1 MIKDI
6 VVSLGGPGQQDFT
19 VNYAVSVAETFA
31 AHIAGVAYIYDP
43 VIPEGALGGVPVQ
56 LIEAQREENSRAARS
71 AVQRFEEAAR
81 ADGVSF
87 SSRTVEASV
96 GGGATAFA
104 AIARHFDLA
113 IVGQRQREQGVAGE
127 VLIEA
132 ALFDSG
138 RPVLI
143 VPYIQRNTLTLDR
156 VLVCWDGSRTAARA
170 IGDGM
175 ALLERAK
182 AVDIVSV
189 AEERKEDEITGANMA
204 EHLGRHGISAATKRL
219 IKGDIGID
227 SVVLSYAADIGADLI
242 VMGGYGHSRLREF
255 MLGGMTRGILESMT
269 VPVLMSH

>member
-113 IVGQRQREQGVAGE
+113 IVGQRQREQGAAGE
-127 VLIEA
+127 VMIEA

-143 VPYIQRNTLTLDR
+143 VPYIQRNKLTLDR

>member
-6 VVSLGGPGQQDFT
+6 VVNLGGPGQQDFA
-19 VNYAVSVAETFA
+19 VDYAVSVAETFA

-56 LIEAQREENSRAARS
+56 LIEAQREENSRAARL

-81 ADGVSF
+81 AGGVPF

-113 IVGQRQREQGVAGE
+113 IVGQRQREQGAVGE
-127 VLIEA
+127 VMIEA

-143 VPYIQRNTLTLDR
+143 VPYIQRNKLTLDR

-189 AEERKEDEITGANMA
+189 AEDRKEDEITGANMA
-204 EHLGRHGISAATKRL
+204 EHLGRHGISAAIKRL

-227 SVVLSYAADIGADLI
+227 SVVLSYAADIGAGLI

>member
-6 VVSLGGPGQQDFT
+6 VVNLGGPGQQDFA
-19 VNYAVSVAETFA
+19 VDYAVSVAETFA

-81 ADGVSF
+81 ADDVSF

-113 IVGQRQREQGVAGE
+113 IVGQRQREQGAAGE
-127 VLIEA
+127 VMIEA

-143 VPYIQRNTLTLDR
+143 VPYIQRNKLTLDR

>member
-6 VVSLGGPGQQDFT
+6 VVNLGGPGQQDFA
-19 VNYAVSVAETFA
+19 VDYAVSVAETFA

-56 LIEAQREENSRAARS
+56 LIEAQREENSRAARL

-81 ADGVSF
+81 AGGVPF

-113 IVGQRQREQGVAGE
+113 IVGQRQREQGAAGE
-127 VLIEA
+127 VMIEA

-143 VPYIQRNTLTLDR
+143 VPYIQRNKLTLDR

-182 AVDIVSV
+182 AVDVVSV

-204 EHLGRHGISAATKRL
+204 EHLGRHGISAAIKRL

>member
-170 IGDGM
+170 IG
-175 ALLERAK
+175 
-182 AVDIVSV
+182 
-189 AEERKEDEITGANMA
+189 
-204 EHLGRHGISAATKRL
+204 
-219 IKGDIGID
+219 
-227 SVVLSYAADIGADLI
+227 
-242 VMGGYGHSRLREF
+242 
-255 MLGGMTRGILESMT
+255 
-269 VPVLMSH
+269 